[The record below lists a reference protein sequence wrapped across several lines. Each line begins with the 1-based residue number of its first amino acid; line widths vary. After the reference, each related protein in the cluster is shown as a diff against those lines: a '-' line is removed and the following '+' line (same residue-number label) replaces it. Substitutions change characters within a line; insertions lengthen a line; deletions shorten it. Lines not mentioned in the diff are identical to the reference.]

1 MKIYLDGKE
10 ITQQEFLDNMNAIL
24 QKHYQMDYSKMES
37 TINID
42 NVLKEF
48 EKFTIVEKIVHS
60 LIFFVFLF

>member
-10 ITQQEFLDNMNAIL
+10 ITQQEFLDNMNTIL

-37 TINID
+37 IINMD

-48 EKFTIVEKIVHS
+48 EKFTIVEK
-60 LIFFVFLF
+60 